1 MQKLLSVII
10 PAYYEEGMIEQAAA
24 EISAVLAE
32 NAINYEIIFVDDGS
46 KDRTW
51 EKIRTVNAQDTH
63 IRGISFSRNFG
74 KEAAMFAG
82 LSAAKGDACVLI
94 DCDLQHPP
102 EKIVEMYRL
111 WENGAEVVE
120 AVKTDRGKES
130 FLHKNA
136 PKLLSI

>member
-24 EISAVLAE
+24 EISAVLAG

-82 LSAAKGDACVLI
+82 LSAAKYLSTVICSILRKKSSRCTVCGRMVPRWWRQSKLI
-94 DCDLQHPP
+94 
-102 EKIVEMYRL
+102 
-111 WENGAEVVE
+111 
-120 AVKTDRGKES
+120 AVRKVFFT
-130 FLHKNA
+130 KNA
-136 PKLLSI
+136 PKLFII